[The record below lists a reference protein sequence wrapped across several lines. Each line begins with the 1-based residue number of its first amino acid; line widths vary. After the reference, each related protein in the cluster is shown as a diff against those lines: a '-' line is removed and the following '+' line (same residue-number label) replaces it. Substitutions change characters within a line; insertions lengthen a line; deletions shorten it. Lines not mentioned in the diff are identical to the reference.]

1 MRIKMK
7 MKRTRTL
14 LARKRAIEGLTMR
27 KKTAF
32 MAVVCV
38 ASVVVLGI
46 KLLNPTPVQIFVENE
61 TTIVNQVPGLFTY
74 ADMLTMTVAAS
85 LLSVSGMYLLFFDA
99 VPQSS
104 VGSSLLEERKQHWEA
119 VAKTLK
125 DDEQTIYQAIIDEG
139 IIAQSQIVEKT
150 GLPKSNV
157 SRVLYVLESK
167 GLIER
172 RRQGMGNVVLLK

>member
-1 MRIKMK
+1 
-7 MKRTRTL
+7 
-14 LARKRAIEGLTMR
+14 MR

-32 MAVVCV
+32 MAVVFV

-74 ADMLTMTVAAS
+74 ADVLTMIFTTG

-99 VPQSS
+99 TPQSS
-104 VGSSLLEERKQHWEA
+104 SSGTTVLEQRKQHWEA

-157 SRVLYVLESK
+157 SRALYVLESK

-172 RRQGMGNVVLLK
+172 RRRGMGNIVLLK

>member
-1 MRIKMK
+1 MR
-7 MKRTRTL
+7 RF
-14 LARKRAIEGLTMR
+14 AVR

-32 MAVVCV
+32 MAVVFV

-61 TTIVNQVPGLFTY
+61 TTIVNQIPGLFTY
-74 ADMLTMTVAAS
+74 TDVLIIIITAS
-85 LLSVSGMYLLFFDA
+85 LLSISGMYLLFFDSA
-99 VPQSS
+99 PQTASS
-104 VGSSLLEERKQHWEA
+104 GIVVLEERKKHWEE

-125 DDEQTIYQAIIDEG
+125 DDEQKIYQVIIDEG

-167 GLIER
+167 GLVER
-172 RRQGMGNVVLLK
+172 RRQGMGNVVLVK